1 MKIPTGKPR
10 KGTSRNVR
18 PVRKH
23 TDRRL
28 VALQDWTLEDLEA
41 AGIRSMRDLTLWL
54 DGRNIEE

>member
-1 MKIPTGKPR
+1 MKIPAGKPR

-23 TDRRL
+23 TDRKR

-41 AGIRSMRDLTLWL
+41 AGIRSMRDLTCWL
-54 DGRNIEE
+54 DERIIDG